1 MQAISHP
8 HVRTPVE
15 SMYEYGRGL
24 AGGLLFSLPLLYTME
39 VWWIGHTVS
48 PVRMIGAFLATLLL
62 LLGYNRY
69 AGLHH
74 DATWREV
81 IIDSIEE
88 LGLGLLVSTLVLW
101 LLGRIQSDMSFQEVL
116 GRVVLESITVAI
128 GVSVGTAQLGG
139 GNGEEEQ
146 THTGKSKDH
155 SDEDDERSDP
165 ELIQQGVLGLC
176 GAVLIAGNVAPTE
189 EILMIASEVDAWRLL
204 GIALF
209 SVLVCALVMY
219 FSEFRGSGAHY
230 YTRLDAVLGVSYTYV
245 IALIAAALLLI
256 LFDSFADQ
264 SWSMRVA
271 QTIVL
276 GLPAALGASAG
287 RLLLQQ

>member
-8 HVRTPVE
+8 SHIRTPVE
-15 SMYEYGRGL
+15 SLYEYGRGL

-39 VWWIGHTVS
+39 VWWIGHTVT
-48 PVRMIGAFLATLLL
+48 PLRMIGAFLATLFL

-74 DATWREV
+74 DATWLEV
-81 IIDSIEE
+81 FIDSIEE
-88 LGLGLLVSTLVLW
+88 LGLGLLVSALVLW
-101 LLGRIQSDMSFQEVL
+101 LLGRITLDMSMGEML
-116 GRVVLESITVAI
+116 GRIVLESITVAV

-139 GNGEEEQ
+139 NSHNGASSQ
-146 THTGKSKDH
+146 QGKGDA
-155 SDEDDERSDP
+155 DDEEKSSEP
-165 ELIQQGVLGLC
+165 ELVRHGVLGLC

-189 EILMIASEVDAWRLL
+189 EILMIASEAPAWRLL
-204 GIALF
+204 GIAVF
-209 SVLVCALVMY
+209 SLAVCALVMY
-219 FSEFRGSGAHY
+219 FSEFRGSGTHY
-230 YTRLDAVLGVSYTYV
+230 YTRTHAVLGVSYTYV
-245 IALIAAALLLI
+245 VALIAAALLLL